1 MFSSAFVSSARG
13 ADISTPA
20 AEAKR
25 YPIGLELYSVRGEL
39 MRGPAATLRA
49 VAKMGYEVVEFYSPY
64 FSWTPPYAKDIR
76 TLMDDIGLRCYSTHN
91 HIESFTPGH
100 TMGKAIELNQILGA
114 RHLVMAAA
122 PGGTKGLEG
131 WKKLCGQ
138 LTEAT
143 EQLKPHGLSA
153 GFHNHQSEWAALD
166 GGPRIMDVIAANTPK
181 EFVLQFDVGTCMEAG
196 ADPIAWIKANP
207 GRIKSVHLK
216 DWAPGTRADEK
227 GYRVLFGEGTT
238 PWKEILATVESVG
251 GVEYYLLEQE
261 GSRFPEFETAQRCLD
276 SWKAMRKQG

>member
-1 MFSSAFVSSARG
+1 MFSSAFVPSALG
-13 ADISTPA
+13 ANSPTAPT
-20 AEAKR
+20 EAKR

-39 MRGPAATLRA
+39 MRGPSATLRA

-138 LTEAT
+138 LTEAA

-227 GYRVLFGEGTT
+227 GYRVLFGEGAT